1 MVTVINP
8 SLPILKTPGTIQELL
23 YPKIGE
29 VGGLKEM
36 TMILW
41 LGGGGW
47 KAGEYLY
54 KFNRNPKSVSAL

>member
-1 MVTVINP
+1 MVTINP
-8 SLPILKTPGTIQELL
+8 FLPFLKTPGTIQELL

-29 VGGLKEM
+29 VDKVGGKEM

-41 LGGGGW
+41 GGGW

-54 KFNRNPKSVSAL
+54 KFNRNQKSVSAL